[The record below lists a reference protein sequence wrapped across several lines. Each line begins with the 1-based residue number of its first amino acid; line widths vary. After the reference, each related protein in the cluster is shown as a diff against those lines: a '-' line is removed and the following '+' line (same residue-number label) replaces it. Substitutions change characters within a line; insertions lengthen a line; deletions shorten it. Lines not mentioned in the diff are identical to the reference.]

1 MNSSFYL
8 VSLLVYQAIKKTFH
22 IWCVLKCLFSFNYG
36 AFAQPTD
43 VILFFISS
51 WIWTTADLTAFSSA
65 SVWYEM
71 MGPRVR
77 VCFISPYSS
86 DSGGTWT
93 HLRKHL
99 ENRRLKKKKSHKR
112 PAGLLLSSPW
122 QMEMYVISISTHA
135 SLLKGHNWC
144 CEFPEDVAHVR
155 RVLTVNWCVDDDSWC
170 WLQLRKREDVVIDPF
185 AQEMYHPT

>member
-1 MNSSFYL
+1 MGKGGVKGIFFYFLSLSLHICIYIFIFYFSLISSVAETNMNSSFYL
-8 VSLLVYQAIKKTFH
+8 VSLLVYQAIKKTFN

-99 ENRRLKKKKSHKR
+99 ENRRLKKKN
-112 PAGLLLSSPW
+112 L
-122 QMEMYVISISTHA
+122 I
-135 SLLKGHNWC
+135 KGQLGCFW
-144 CEFPEDVAHVR
+144 VR
-155 RVLTVNWCVDDDSWC
+155 RDRWRCMWYLLALTP
-170 WLQLRKREDVVIDPF
+170 RF
-185 AQEMYHPT
+185 